1 MKRCL
6 TPLAALLLA
15 FALCLPAHAASCS
28 TALTRTSGAGGS
40 GEILAP
46 FTCGGNLYALCR
58 SGIFSLEGEK
68 VSYAL
73 NPAPDGAVELAQPF
87 SWQGETAF
95 VAYNLRQDAEEIEI
109 EGVCL
114 YTAAIDPAGGLLLSA
129 ELPLNGWEDFETEY
143 AAFESLPMPSAAV
156 ALKNQ
161 LFFSFPQ
168 EYQTR
173 IVVADADSGECEI
186 LILDGNVHILPFQED
201 RLLTYETQSGAVG
214 ALSVEDHAHSAL
226 GSLPAGISG
235 MHYHPAESCLFYVLD
250 GELYAASGDGS
261 AAPVCALPISQ
272 SNAFS
277 LLCMEDILYISDGDL
292 LLACDLLAGNDAL
305 TGRICVQ
312 DAFTPLFD
320 RAYLDFTQ
328 SYPHISVERSGDT
341 RNFLADMLNQS
352 SDVDV
357 YVASVGSGDYQAAY
371 ERGYL
376 LDLSSSD
383 FLQSSVTGMYPEI
396 QKWTTRDGAL
406 LAVPVSMNF
415 DCLAYNPAA
424 FERIGLA
431 ESDVPQTWEEFF
443 ALLAQMP
450 ALLEAHPDVRLF
462 DNYTSV
468 AYLKEGLLQTILRT
482 ALGQVQALQDFETI
496 SPALCSALDA
506 LDAFDFAALT
516 EVVDGREAGNVYAG
530 TFAGGEILFSS
541 WGRFS
546 ASQNDYVFQH
556 TLKPLMLKLQETDG
570 DALYMDLTVAF
581 VNPYSQQPDAAIA
594 YLESLLR
601 AQDGLFWIHTC
612 PAQDAPLRQ
621 EGFEERLASYET
633 MLENDLPNQIAQA
646 AEEDIPRLES
656 LLAETQAQYE
666 EYLRSGSYVASPES
680 IARYKAIAG
689 FLQVAPHLS
698 TIMDTYGDWMQQY
711 LEGTMDIREFENRLR
726 TTIGMMIAEG

>member
-15 FALCLPAHAASCS
+15 FALCLPAHAANCS

-46 FTCGGNLYALCR
+46 FACGGNLYALCR

-73 NPAPDGAVELAQPF
+73 NPAPDGAVELAQLF
-87 SWQGETAF
+87 SWQDETAF
-95 VAYNLRQDAEEIEI
+95 LAYNLRQDAEEIEI

-235 MHYHPAESCLFYVLD
+235 MHYHPAENCLFYVLD

-431 ESDVPQTWEEFF
+431 ESDIPQTWEEFF

-468 AYLKEGLLQTILRT
+468 A
-482 ALGQVQALQDFETI
+482 
-496 SPALCSALDA
+496 
-506 LDAFDFAALT
+506 
-516 EVVDGREAGNVYAG
+516 
-530 TFAGGEILFSS
+530 
-541 WGRFS
+541 
-546 ASQNDYVFQH
+546 
-556 TLKPLMLKLQETDG
+556 
-570 DALYMDLTVAF
+570 
-581 VNPYSQQPDAAIA
+581 
-594 YLESLLR
+594 
-601 AQDGLFWIHTC
+601 
-612 PAQDAPLRQ
+612 
-621 EGFEERLASYET
+621 
-633 MLENDLPNQIAQA
+633 
-646 AEEDIPRLES
+646 
-656 LLAETQAQYE
+656 
-666 EYLRSGSYVASPES
+666 
-680 IARYKAIAG
+680 
-689 FLQVAPHLS
+689 
-698 TIMDTYGDWMQQY
+698 
-711 LEGTMDIREFENRLR
+711 
-726 TTIGMMIAEG
+726 

>member
-46 FTCGGNLYALCR
+46 FACGGNLYALCR

-68 VSYAL
+68 VSYTL
-73 NPAPDGAVELAQPF
+73 NPAPDGAVELAQLF

-114 YTAAIDPAGGLLLSA
+114 YTVAIDPAGGLLLSA

-214 ALSVEDHAHSAL
+214 ALSAEDHAHSAL

-261 AAPVCALPISQ
+261 AASVCALPISQ

-305 TGRICVQ
+305 AGRICVQ

-431 ESDVPQTWEEFF
+431 ESDIPQTWEEFF

-450 ALLEAHPDVRLF
+450 ALLETHPDVRLF

-530 TFAGGEILFSS
+530 TFADGEILFSS
-541 WGRFS
+541 WGCFS

-666 EYLRSGSYVASPES
+666 EYLRSGSYAASPES

>member
-1 MKRCL
+1 M
-6 TPLAALLLA
+6 TLATLLLA
-15 FALCLPAHAASCS
+15 FVLCLPAHAANCS
-28 TALTRTSGAGGS
+28 TTLTRTSGAGGS

-46 FTCGGNLYALCR
+46 FACDGNLYALCR

-73 NPAPDGAVELAQPF
+73 NPMPDGALELVLPF

-95 VAYNLRQDAEEIEI
+95 LAYNLRQDADEIAI

-114 YTAAIDPAGGLLLSA
+114 YAAGIDPAGGLLLNA
-129 ELPLNGWEDFETEY
+129 ELSLDGWEDFEIEY
-143 AAFESLPMPSAAV
+143 DGFESLPVPSAAAV
-156 ALKNQ
+156 LENQ

-168 EYQTR
+168 EYQTQ
-173 IVVADADSGECEI
+173 IVAADANSGECEI
-186 LILDGNVHILPFQED
+186 LVLDGNVHILPFQED
-201 RLLTYETQSGAVG
+201 RLLTYETRSGAVG
-214 ALSVEDHAHSAL
+214 ALNVADHAHSAL

-235 MHYHPAESCLFYVLD
+235 MYYHPAEDRLFYVLD
-250 GELYAASGDGS
+250 GELYAASSDGS
-261 AAPVCALPISQ
+261 AAPVCALPLAQ
-272 SNAFS
+272 STAFS
-277 LLCMEDILYISDGDL
+277 LLCAEDTLYISDGDL
-292 LLACDLLAGNDAL
+292 LLACDLTAGNDAL
-305 TGRICVQ
+305 AGQICVQ

-320 RAYLDFTQ
+320 RAYLDFVQ
-328 SYPHISVERSGDT
+328 SHPEVAVERSGGARD
-341 RNFLADMLNQS
+341 FLADMLNQS
-352 SDVDV
+352 SNVDV

-371 ERGYL
+371 ARGYL
-376 LDLSSSD
+376 LDISGSD
-383 FLQSSVTGMYPEI
+383 FLQSSAADMYPEI
-396 QKWTTRDGAL
+396 QRWITQNGAL
-406 LAVPVSMNF
+406 LAVPVSLNF
-415 DCLAYNPAA
+415 DCLAYNPIA

-443 ALLAQMP
+443 TLLAQMP

-468 AYLKEGLLQTILRT
+468 AYLKEGLLQEILRT
-482 ALGQVQALQDFETI
+482 ALGQVQALSDFDPI
-496 SPALCSALDA
+496 YPALCSALDA
-506 LDAFDFAALT
+506 LDAFDFAALE
-516 EVVDGREAGNVYAG
+516 EVVDGREAGNVYAN
-530 TFAGGEILFSS
+530 TFADGEILFSS

-556 TLKPLMLKLQETDG
+556 ALKPLMLKLQGTDG
-570 DALYMDLTVAF
+570 NALYMDLTVAF

-612 PAQDAPLRQ
+612 PAQDTPLRQ

-633 MLENDLPNQIAQA
+633 MLESDLPNQIAQA
-646 AEEDIPRLES
+646 AAEDIPRLES

-680 IARYKAIAG
+680 IARYKSVAE

-698 TIMDTYGDWMQQY
+698 SILDSYGDWMQQY
-711 LEGTMDIREFENRLR
+711 LDGTMDIREFENRLH
-726 TTIGMMIAEG
+726 TAIGMMIAEG

>member
-46 FTCGGNLYALCR
+46 FACGGNLYALCR

-201 RLLTYETQSGAVG
+201 RLLTYETQSGAIG

-235 MHYHPAESCLFYVLD
+235 MHYHPAENCLFYVLD

-261 AAPVCALPISQ
+261 AASVCALPISQ

-292 LLACDLLAGNDAL
+292 LLG
-305 TGRICVQ
+305 I
-312 DAFTPLFD
+312 
-320 RAYLDFTQ
+320 TQ
-328 SYPHISVERSGDT
+328 SVVVGQIDHRTGIVEPTSENPVFGVRRLDDSIADNSDRIQRQRLSGIGC
-341 RNFLADMLNQS
+341 RE
-352 SDVDV
+352 DVEPRGDV
-357 YVASVGSGDYQAAY
+357 AGQ
-371 ERGYL
+371 
-376 LDLSSSD
+376 
-383 FLQSSVTGMYPEI
+383 
-396 QKWTTRDGAL
+396 
-406 LAVPVSMNF
+406 LAVSVVS
-415 DCLAYNPAA
+415 
-424 FERIGLA
+424 
-431 ESDVPQTWEEFF
+431 Q
-443 ALLAQMP
+443 
-450 ALLEAHPDVRLF
+450 H
-462 DNYTSV
+462 
-468 AYLKEGLLQTILRT
+468 
-482 ALGQVQALQDFETI
+482 
-496 SPALCSALDA
+496 ALCHA
-506 LDAFDFAALT
+506 
-516 EVVDGREAGNVYAG
+516 V
-530 TFAGGEILFSS
+530 
-541 WGRFS
+541 
-546 ASQNDYVFQH
+546 
-556 TLKPLMLKLQETDG
+556 
-570 DALYMDLTVAF
+570 
-581 VNPYSQQPDAAIA
+581 
-594 YLESLLR
+594 
-601 AQDGLFWIHTC
+601 
-612 PAQDAPLRQ
+612 
-621 EGFEERLASYET
+621 
-633 MLENDLPNQIAQA
+633 
-646 AEEDIPRLES
+646 
-656 LLAETQAQYE
+656 
-666 EYLRSGSYVASPES
+666 
-680 IARYKAIAG
+680 
-689 FLQVAPHLS
+689 
-698 TIMDTYGDWMQQY
+698 
-711 LEGTMDIREFENRLR
+711 
-726 TTIGMMIAEG
+726 